1 MTDSLS
7 TEELRH
13 VVVAAMKGLVTSR
26 YVGVA
31 GYTILIYDHIL
42 TFPTEVE
49 LVWRK
54 PKGHVTYAFLFNR
67 YLVPLVIA
75 VGIFQMSGLG
85 RNIPPAF
92 CHAWLYT
99 EGACM
104 MLCYGIAHYM
114 ASLRV
119 RALHSARP
127 WVDRTLLTAGALYV
141 SVTVSVT
148 LAILVNVAKSFT
160 WDPTFNACNG
170 TPTSYMHGS
179 WIPGLFFESVLFALI
194 ILKAVRDWRRDLSF
208 PITRLLYRDGFLYF
222 GVMAGCS
229 VFNIIASTALK
240 STYILLAKYF
250 CFSLV
255 TVMSS
260 RIVLNLRTLR
270 QGPSDPTSLTTDHAF
285 ELGALS
291 VTQPTRR
298 SGFPG
303 TFLSAQRDPAARS
316 NWSQSAPSS
325 AWPLNDSKGGDDNSQ
340 LQPSAITVTIQMDVH
355 RDVQVDEVDGDES
368 ADDSRWRGDEK
379 KGVRI

>member
-1 MTDSLS
+1 MAESLS
-7 TEELRH
+7 TEELTH
-13 VVVAAMKGLVTSR
+13 VVLEAMKGLITSR

-42 TFPTEVE
+42 TFPIEVE

-75 VGIFQMSGLG
+75 IGIFQMSGLG
-85 RNIPPAF
+85 RNLPPAF
-92 CHAWLYT
+92 CHAWLYV

-114 ASLRV
+114 AALRV

-127 WVDRTLLTAGALYV
+127 WVDRTLWTAGTLYAL
-141 SVTVSVT
+141 VTVSIT

-194 ILKAVRDWRRDLSF
+194 ILKAVRDWRKDLSF

-229 VFNIIASTALK
+229 VFNIIASSALK

-270 QGPSDPTSLTTDHAF
+270 HGPSADPTSLTTDHAF
-285 ELGALS
+285 ELGGLS
-291 VTQPTRR
+291 LAQSPRR
-298 SGFPG
+298 SAFPG
-303 TFLSAQRDPAARS
+303 TYLSAQRNAAVRS

-325 AWPLNDSKGGDDNSQ
+325 AWPLNDSKAGDDDSR
-340 LQPSAITVTIQMDVH
+340 LPSSVAVTIQVDVH
-355 RDVQVDEVDGDES
+355 RDVEVDEVDGDS
-368 ADDSRWRGDEK
+368 ADDSRWPRDEK